1 MRTTEKQVACS
12 KVPHTALYTQ
22 TMKAST
28 STLCVYLYS
37 ALYWLYRVPIG
48 FIRMVKLS
56 PYESV
61 MSKSKIVNGLLMTV
75 ADRD

>member
-1 MRTTEKQVACS
+1 MI
-12 KVPHTALYTQ
+12 
-22 TMKAST
+22 
-28 STLCVYLYS
+28 YLYS

-61 MSKSKIVNGLLMTV
+61 MVSPLRNLK
-75 ADRD
+75 